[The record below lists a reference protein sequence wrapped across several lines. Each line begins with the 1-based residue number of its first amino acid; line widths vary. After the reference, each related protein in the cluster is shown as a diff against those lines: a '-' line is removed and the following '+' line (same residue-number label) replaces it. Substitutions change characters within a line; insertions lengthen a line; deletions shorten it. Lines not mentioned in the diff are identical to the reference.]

1 VTRFI
6 FPALPARNISYA
18 FALAVALTAPSGPAW
33 SQSAGADLR
42 GIWMAETNA
51 DASLERAHV
60 IVDPPD
66 GKIPYRPEAAVQQKR
81 NFANRGT
88 ADPETRC
95 FQPGVPRAAY
105 VRSPFQIFQN
115 ERAVY
120 IVYQDAHSYRIIYLN
135 GSAHNDGLPYAMG
148 DSRGHW
154 EGNRLV
160 ADVTSFSDTTWLDG
174 VGNYHSDELHVV
186 ERYTRMNPDTL
197 MYEAV
202 IEDPKVFTRPWKI
215 RMPLRLQKATQIL
228 EDECEEGE
236 NGRRHHVSLYKEAR

>member
-1 VTRFI
+1 
-6 FPALPARNISYA
+6 
-18 FALAVALTAPSGPAW
+18 VALIAAHGRAKPQNAE
-33 SQSAGADLR
+33 ADLR

-66 GKIPYRPEAAVQQKR
+66 GKIPYRPEAAAQLKH
-81 NFANRGT
+81 NFANRAT
-88 ADPETRC
+88 ADPEARC

-135 GSAHNDGLPYAMG
+135 GSPHNEGLGYAMG

-154 EGNRLV
+154 EGNTLV
-160 ADVTSFSDTTWLDG
+160 ADVASFSGTTWLDA
-174 VGNYHSDELHVV
+174 VGDFHSDELHVV
-186 ERYTRMNPDTL
+186 ERYTRTGRNTL
-197 MYEAV
+197 MYEAA
-202 IEDPKVFTRPWKI
+202 IEDPKVFARPWKI
-215 RMPLRLQKATQIL
+215 RMPLRLQKGIQIL

-236 NGRRHHVSLYKEAR
+236 NGRRHHVALYKETR